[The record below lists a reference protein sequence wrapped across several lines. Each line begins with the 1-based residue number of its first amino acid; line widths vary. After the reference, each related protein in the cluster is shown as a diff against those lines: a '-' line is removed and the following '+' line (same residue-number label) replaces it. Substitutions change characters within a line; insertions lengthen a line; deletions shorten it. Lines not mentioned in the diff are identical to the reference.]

1 MSEYNSVKL
10 QLNRY
15 KWEALERVLEEQG
28 TDIETV
34 MQEHLIELYSD
45 HVPVAEQ
52 MNIRQR
58 LDAEV
63 LDQQKRHGTREVV
76 SGKRLNEND
85 ISFSDE
91 IMREMG
97 ALNFYI
103 NTDFSVD
110 TVFGTNVETVEND
123 DWLNVYA
130 SFDTVFREVCNTLD
144 IVLHHGD
151 GGEESLSYML
161 NDAEKEILYAK
172 MDEYCQ
178 QQNGKSLEEYCDE
191 LLQEQ
196 CTGLMIT
203 MG

>member
-76 SGKRLNEND
+76 FGKRLNEND

-110 TVFGTNVETVEND
+110 TVFGTNV
-123 DWLNVYA
+123 
-130 SFDTVFREVCNTLD
+130 
-144 IVLHHGD
+144 
-151 GGEESLSYML
+151 
-161 NDAEKEILYAK
+161 
-172 MDEYCQ
+172 
-178 QQNGKSLEEYCDE
+178 
-191 LLQEQ
+191 
-196 CTGLMIT
+196 
-203 MG
+203 